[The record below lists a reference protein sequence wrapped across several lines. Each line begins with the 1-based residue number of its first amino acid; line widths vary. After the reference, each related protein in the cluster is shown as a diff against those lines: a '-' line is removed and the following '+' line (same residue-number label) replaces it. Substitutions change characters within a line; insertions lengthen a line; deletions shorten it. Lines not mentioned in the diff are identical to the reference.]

1 MNDNSVIVEN
11 KKIDEDK
18 DNKDNK
24 SKKQKSNQKDECI
37 ELKNI
42 KYKSMLLNGVQKE
55 TEIKS
60 NLFQVEE
67 FLEKEMKTSTE
78 NIPWTK
84 LEKATKLKKLMEF
97 ALVHSEKLKLNED
110 ELDNLKTVLKE
121 AIDRKHLQRVKDVTY
136 DKEKCIIHEIP
147 LLYFNEN
154 TRKFI
159 IRRNDKKSN
168 TIKTSL
174 GPKRKSAKVKQKGR
188 TTKTNKV
195 KQLKVGKAK
204 TSKEKK
210 HNKTSKSPK
219 TPKSPPPK
227 K

>member
-11 KKIDEDK
+11 KKIDENSSDI
-18 DNKDNK
+18 
-24 SKKQKSNQKDECI
+24 SKTKNQKDECI

-67 FLEKEMKTSTE
+67 FLEKEMKTSNE

-97 ALVHSEKLKLNED
+97 AVLHASKLKLNED
-110 ELDNLKTVLKE
+110 EIDNLKTVLKE
-121 AIDRKHLQRVKDVTY
+121 SIDRKHLQRVKDVNY
-136 DKEKCIIHEIP
+136 DKEKCIINDIP

-159 IRRNDKKSN
+159 IRRNDKKSS
-168 TIKTSL
+168 TLKTSL
-174 GPKRKSAKVKQKGR
+174 APKRKSAKLKQKSR
-188 TTKTNKV
+188 ATKTNKV
-195 KQLKVGKAK
+195 KQIKVGKAK

-219 TPKSPPPK
+219 TPKSPPSK

>member
-11 KKIDEDK
+11 KKIDDDSK
-18 DNKDNK
+18 D
-24 SKKQKSNQKDECI
+24 KQKKQKDECI

-55 TEIKS
+55 TQVKS
-60 NLFQVEE
+60 NIFQVEE
-67 FLEKEMKTSTE
+67 FLEKEMKISTE

-84 LEKATKLKKLMEF
+84 LEKASKLKILMEF
-97 ALVHSEKLKLNED
+97 AANHSEKLKLNE
-110 ELDNLKTVLKE
+110 EETDNLKTVLKE
-121 AIDRKHLQRVKDVTY
+121 AIDRKHLQRVKDVNY
-136 DKEKCIIHEIP
+136 DKEKCIINEIP
-147 LLYFNEN
+147 LLHFNET

-159 IRRNDKKSN
+159 IRRSDKKPN
-168 TIKTSL
+168 TLKTSL
-174 GPKRKSAKVKQKGR
+174 GPKRKSAKIKQKGR
-188 TTKTNKV
+188 TAKTNKV
-195 KQLKVGKAK
+195 KQTKIGKAK

-210 HNKTSKSPK
+210 HNRTSKSPK